1 MAKLIVANWKMNP
14 STETEAIKLAR
25 ASDHKNVVICPSFV
39 YISSIKYQVSR
50 AQIGAQDV
58 FWEESGPYTGEIS
71 AVMLKNLGVRYVIVG
86 HSERRRLFY
95 ETDEMVSKKLL
106 AALKEGFKVILCVG
120 EPLAIR
126 RKGIPAAKRF
136 VKKQLLTALK
146 GTLNLK
152 PITSNLIVTYEPVWA
167 ISGGKRDI
175 RGKADKPEEA
185 LEMIRFIKK
194 ILDSRFMIHDSR
206 IIYGGSVNGEN
217 AGDFLKYKEIGGA
230 LVGGASLRPQ
240 EFRSIVRTAWG
251 Y

>member
-25 ASDHKNVVICPSFV
+25 ASDHKNVVICPPFV
-39 YISSIKYQVSR
+39 YVSSIKYQVSR

-58 FWEESGPYTGEIS
+58 FWENPPAGGPYTGEIS
-71 AVMLKNLGVRYVIVG
+71 AVMLKHLGVRYVIIG
-86 HSERRRLFY
+86 HSERRRYLH
-95 ETDEMVSKKLL
+95 ETDEMVNKKLL
-106 AALKEGFKVILCVG
+106 AALKAGLKVILCVG

-167 ISGGKRDI
+167 ISGGKNDI
-175 RGKADKPEEA
+175 KGRADKPEEA
-185 LEMIRFIKK
+185 LEM
-194 ILDSRFMIHDSR
+194 
-206 IIYGGSVNGEN
+206 V
-217 AGDFLKYKEIGGA
+217 
-230 LVGGASLRPQ
+230 
-240 EFRSIVRTAWG
+240 RSIRKTLLAKP
-251 Y
+251 YSLNPRM